1 MKIDEFLKNH
11 QELMDFLR
19 RVSTKDLEDAITMRR
34 NVISVKQEGVHVI
47 TIAQQQEQK
56 GPAA

>member
-1 MKIDEFLKNH
+1 MKLEDFLKNH
-11 QELMDFLR
+11 QELTEFLR
-19 RVSTKDLEDAITMRR
+19 RVPTKDLEDAITMRK